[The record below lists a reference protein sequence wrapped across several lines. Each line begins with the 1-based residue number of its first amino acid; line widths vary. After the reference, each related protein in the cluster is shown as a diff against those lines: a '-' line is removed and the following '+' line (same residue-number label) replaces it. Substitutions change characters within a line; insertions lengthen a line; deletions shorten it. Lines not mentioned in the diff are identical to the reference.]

1 MISYVEKLVE
11 RFPELKPQQKSIQA
25 FCDAIVSSYK
35 KDGKV
40 MLCGNGGSAADA
52 EHITG
57 ELLKGFMTKRPLSP
71 KKIKLFNKYFEN
83 QTDARLLQEG
93 IPAVPLVSLMSGLTA
108 FINDVS
114 PELAFAQMVFALGKK
129 QDLLIVIS
137 TSGNSVN
144 TVKAAQVAKAM
155 GIKTV
160 ALVGK
165 GGGKLKEI
173 CDISFVAPANETYL
187 VQEYHL
193 PVYHAICAEVERVLF
208 GE

>member
-1 MISYVEKLVE
+1 MQSYVEKLVE
-11 RFPELKPQQKSIQA
+11 RFPELKDQQKQIQA
-25 FCDAIVSSYK
+25 FCDAIVQSYR

-40 MLCGNGGSAADA
+40 LLCGSGGSAADS

-57 ELLKGFMTKRPLSP
+57 ELLKGFITKRPMSE
-71 KKIKLFNKYFEN
+71 KKIKEFNKYLGNDKE
-83 QTDARLLQEG
+83 AAMLQQG
-93 IPAVPLVSLMSGLTA
+93 IPAVPLVSLMSGMTA

-114 PELAFAQMVFALGKK
+114 PELAFAQLVFAMGKK
-129 QDLLIVIS
+129 QDLLVVIS

-165 GGGKLKEI
+165 GGGQLKEI
-173 CDISFVAPANETYL
+173 CDISIVAPANQTYL

-193 PVYHAICAEVERVLF
+193 PIYHAVCAEVERVLF
-208 GE
+208 PE

>member
-1 MISYVEKLVE
+1 MNYVEKLVQKY
-11 RFPELKPQQKSIQA
+11 PELKPQQKSIQA
-25 FCDAIVSSYK
+25 FCDSIVTSYK
-35 KDGKV
+35 RDGKI

-57 ELLKGFMTKRPLSP
+57 ELLKGFMTKRPMSEKK
-71 KKIKLFNKYFEN
+71 KKIFNKFFEN
-83 QTDARLLQEG
+83 EVDSSLLQEG
-93 IPAVPLVSLMSGLTA
+93 IPAIPLVSLTSGLSA

-114 PELAFAQMVFALGKK
+114 PELAYAQMVFAMGKK
-129 QDLLIVIS
+129 QDTLVVIS

-165 GGGKLKEI
+165 DGGKLKEI
-173 CDISFVAPANETYL
+173 ADIVIIAPANQTYQ

-193 PVYHAICAEVERVLF
+193 PIYHAVCAEVERVLF
-208 GE
+208 PE

>member
-1 MISYVEKLVE
+1 MQSYVEKLVE
-11 RFPELKPQQKSIQA
+11 RFPDLKDQQKQIQA
-25 FCDAIVSSYK
+25 FCDAIVQSYR

-40 MLCGNGGSAADA
+40 LLCGSGGSAADS

-57 ELLKGFMTKRPLSP
+57 ELLKGFITKRPMSE
-71 KKIKLFNKYFEN
+71 KKIKEFNKYLGNDKE
-83 QTDARLLQEG
+83 AAMLQQG
-93 IPAVPLVSLMSGLTA
+93 IPAVPLVSLMSGMTA

-114 PELAFAQMVFALGKK
+114 PELAFAQLVFAMGKK
-129 QDLLIVIS
+129 QDLLVVIS

-165 GGGKLKEI
+165 GGGQLKEI
-173 CDISFVAPANETYL
+173 CDISIVAPANQTYL

-193 PVYHAICAEVERVLF
+193 PIYHAVCAEVERVLF
-208 GE
+208 PE

>member
-1 MISYVEKLVE
+1 MQNYVEKLVE
-11 RFPELKPQQKSIQA
+11 RFPELKKWQENIQA
-25 FCDAIVSSYK
+25 ICDAIIESYHK
-35 KDGKV
+35 GGKIL
-40 MLCGNGGSAADA
+40 LCGSGGSAADS

-57 ELLKGFMTKRPLSP
+57 EFLKGFMIKRTMSEQDQAH
-71 KKIKLFNKYFEN
+71 FNKFFEN
-83 QTDARLLQEG
+83 ETDAKLLQQG
-93 IPAVPLVSLMSGLTA
+93 VPAIPLVSLMSGLTA

-114 PELAFAQMVFALGKK
+114 PELAFAQMVYALGKE
-129 QDLLIVIS
+129 QDVLIVIS

-165 GGGKLKEI
+165 DGGKLKEI
-173 CDISFVAPANETYL
+173 CDLVFVAPANETYL

-208 GE
+208 A

>member
-1 MISYVEKLVE
+1 
-11 RFPELKPQQKSIQA
+11 
-25 FCDAIVSSYK
+25 
-35 KDGKV
+35 

-57 ELLKGFMTKRPLSP
+57 ELLKGFMTKRPMSEKK
-71 KKIKLFNKYFEN
+71 KKIFNKFFEN
-83 QTDARLLQEG
+83 EVDSSLLQEG
-93 IPAVPLVSLMSGLTA
+93 IPAVPLVSLTSGLSA

-114 PELAFAQMVFALGKK
+114 PELAYAQMVFAMGKK
-129 QDLLIVIS
+129 QDTLVVIS

-165 GGGKLKEI
+165 DGGKLKEI
-173 CDISFVAPANETYL
+173 ADIVIIAPANQTYQ

-193 PVYHAICAEVERVLF
+193 PIYHAVCAEVERVLF
-208 GE
+208 PE

>member
-1 MISYVEKLVE
+1 MQSYVEKLIE
-11 RFPELKPQQKSIQA
+11 RFPELKSQQGDIQA
-25 FCDAIVSSYK
+25 ICDAIIDSYK
-35 KDGKV
+35 ADGKV
-40 MLCGNGGSAADA
+40 LLCGSGGSAADS

-57 ELLKGFMTKRPLSP
+57 EMLKGFMIKRTMSDE
-71 KKIKLFNKYFEN
+71 KIKEFNKYFEN
-83 QTDARLLQEG
+83 ESDACQLQQG

>member
-1 MISYVEKLVE
+1 MQSYVEKLIE
-11 RFPELKPQQKSIQA
+11 RFPELKSQQGDIQA
-25 FCDAIVSSYK
+25 ICDAIIESYK
-35 KDGKV
+35 ADGKV
-40 MLCGNGGSAADA
+40 LLCGSGGSAADS

-57 ELLKGFMTKRPLSP
+57 EMLKGFMIKRTMSDE
-71 KKIKLFNKYFEN
+71 KIKEFNKYFEN
-83 QTDARLLQEG
+83 ESDACQLQQG

>member
-35 KDGKV
+35 KDGKI
-40 MLCGNGGSAADA
+40 MLCGSGGSAADA

-57 ELLKGFMTKRPLSP
+57 ELLKGFMTKRPMSEKK
-71 KKIKLFNKYFEN
+71 KKIFNKFFEN
-83 QTDARLLQEG
+83 QTDASLLQEG

-114 PELAFAQMVFALGKK
+114 PELAYAQMVFAMGKK
-129 QDLLIVIS
+129 QDLLVVIS
-137 TSGNSVN
+137 TSGNSIN

-165 GGGKLKEI
+165 DGGKLAEL
-173 CDISFVAPANETYL
+173 CDVVIIAPANQTYL

-193 PVYHAICAEVERVLF
+193 PIYHAVCAEVERVLF
-208 GE
+208 PE